1 MDRAKTTS
9 LAEREGLQSVIDNAR
24 KHAEAGYPDFTESD
38 PATFD
43 ADFVF
48 NKEREGVSV
57 AQALEALVAF
67 KRSRKP

>member
-1 MDRAKTTS
+1 MNPKKRAS
-9 LAEREGLQSVIDNAR
+9 LVAREGLQSVIDNTQ

-43 ADFVF
+43 SDFVI
-48 NKEREGVSV
+48 NKELEGMSV

-67 KRSRKP
+67 KRSQR